1 VGLSVL
7 ENMLIAQ
14 SIGSGQHWQM
24 WGPLKTPKRIVAALQ
39 VLDQFGFKDGAE
51 QQVSTLPEG
60 GRKLLD
66 VALSFAL
73 QPQLLLL
80 DEPTSGVSVEEK
92 FTVMDALIRVLK
104 DSGIST
110 VFVEHDMDVVA
121 RYADR
126 IIVFAEGS
134 IMAEGRPERVLAQP
148 EVRRHLLGEGT

>member
-1 VGLSVL
+1 
-7 ENMLIAQ
+7 MLIAQ

-110 VFVEHDMDVVA
+110 VFIEHDMDVVA